1 MPEETDAKRAAE
13 RIGHLVRMAARG
25 FNRALQIRLADHE
38 VTFGQWVFL
47 RILWEQDGLTQRELS
62 EEAGLTEPTTH
73 TALQRLEAHE
83 LLERRNLPGNRR
95 KQHVFLTDRG
105 RALRDTLEPLAV
117 EVNDVAL
124 AGLSAVDRE
133 ALREALLTILQN
145 LDSDEAEARSKGR
158 RVPPTRLPPEV

>member
-1 MPEETDAKRAAE
+1 MPENTDEKRAAE
-13 RIGHLVRMAARG
+13 RIGHLIRMAARG
-25 FNRALQIRLADHE
+25 FNRSLQIRLADHE

-73 TALQRLEAHE
+73 TALQRLESLA

-95 KQHVFLTDRG
+95 KQHVFLSDKG
-105 RALRDTLEPLAV
+105 RALRKTLEPLAV

-124 AGLSAVDRE
+124 AGLSAGDKE
-133 ALREALLTILQN
+133 ALREELLTILRN
-145 LDSDEAEARSKGR
+145 LDRDELDARAKGR
-158 RVPPTRLPPEV
+158 KVPPTRLSTEV